1 MTLVRGKKISTEELI
16 SRFRVDPELLVR
28 TLTTPTK
35 CIKREISDR
44 RVLCIKP
51 YAVDR
56 NNVWIGL
63 EL

>member
-1 MTLVRGKKISTEELI
+1 M
-16 SRFRVDPELLVR
+16 DPELLVR

-35 CIKREISDR
+35 CIRRELSDR
-44 RVLCIKP
+44 RALCIAP

-56 NNVWIGL
+56 NKVWIGL